1 MRLIAASLRP
11 ARHPGKWCTCM
22 RSGSR
27 IRHPPP
33 RATRRPQRI
42 SIWTALRSLSCRL
55 PAPRWHRGPQPAW
68 ATTRSSFRST
78 SRASGSTSP
87 SGRTRSS
94 RSRWLPSTRRLTA
107 PPRRPR
113 STAGFTRELA
123 WYSEGLLTRFID
135 VAEGVARDVERVRR
149 GWHWDTPRP
158 RTWPEQGAVVPAAP
172 TDLGWARVEPVRSI
186 RYLIQRV
193 LLLPFTEAMVH
204 PKIEGREWVRELERP
219 VIFAANH
226 SSHAD
231 TSLILHSLTD
241 TARDRTVVAA
251 AADYWFK
258 HPILG
263 NIVSLFLNTFP
274 FSRTGGAQAQL
285 HSSSQLLKSGWNL
298 VLFPEGSRSPDGRI
312 QEFKPG
318 VGHLAKETGTPVVP
332 MHIRGAYEVMPR
344 GQKLP
349 LPGPVR
355 VRIGKPMTVQAAE
368 GSREFTARVEKAVR
382 NLAAETRQPDIQGTW
397 VERWKASEPRELRYE
412 SDN

>member
-1 MRLIAASLRP
+1 M
-11 ARHPGKWCTCM
+11 
-22 RSGSR
+22 
-27 IRHPPP
+27 PPP
-33 RATRRPQRI
+33 
-42 SIWTALRSLSCRL
+42 
-55 PAPRWHRGPQPAW
+55 
-68 ATTRSSFRST
+68 
-78 SRASGSTSP
+78 P
-87 SGRTRSS
+87 S
-94 RSRWLPSTRRLTA
+94 
-107 PPRRPR
+107 
-113 STAGFTRELA
+113 
-123 WYSEGLLTRFID
+123 
-135 VAEGVARDVERVRR
+135 
-149 GWHWDTPRP
+149 
-158 RTWPEQGAVVPAAP
+158 
-172 TDLGWARVEPVRSI
+172 DLGWARVEPVRSI

-332 MHIRGAYEVMPR
+332 MHIRGAYQVMPR

-355 VRIGKPMTVQAAE
+355 VRIGKPMTVQTAE
-368 GSREFTARVEKAVR
+368 GSREFTARVEQAVR
-382 NLAAETRQPDIQGTW
+382 TLAAEATQPDVQGTW
-397 VERWKASEPRELRYE
+397 VERWRASKPRELLYE
-412 SDN
+412 SEN

>member
-1 MRLIAASLRP
+1 
-11 ARHPGKWCTCM
+11 
-22 RSGSR
+22 
-27 IRHPPP
+27 
-33 RATRRPQRI
+33 
-42 SIWTALRSLSCRL
+42 
-55 PAPRWHRGPQPAW
+55 
-68 ATTRSSFRST
+68 
-78 SRASGSTSP
+78 
-87 SGRTRSS
+87 
-94 RSRWLPSTRRLTA
+94 
-107 PPRRPR
+107 
-113 STAGFTRELA
+113 
-123 WYSEGLLTRFID
+123 

-149 GWHWDTPRP
+149 GWHWDSPRP